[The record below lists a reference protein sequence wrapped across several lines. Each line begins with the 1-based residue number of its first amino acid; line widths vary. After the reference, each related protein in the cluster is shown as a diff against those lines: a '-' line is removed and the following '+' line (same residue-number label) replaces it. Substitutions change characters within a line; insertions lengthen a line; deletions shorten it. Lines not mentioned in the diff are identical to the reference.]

1 MAKQKKI
8 KLEKGDILSI
18 DLDNNEYAFARVLSK
33 LSIGHCIEIFDHIGS
48 KPDDYKN
55 INFGS
60 RLLQPQI
67 IDSHSLFWL
76 GKEGNWNVLEKHE
89 DYTPPSNENT
99 KFEYGDESNPTLIDI
114 FGNKEEK
121 SNSDENR
128 YPPYIPKGDIQIKKI
143 IKFWRA
149 KTAPS

>member
-1 MAKQKKI
+1 MPKQKKI
-8 KLEKGDILSI
+8 KLKNGDILSI
-18 DLDNNEYAFARVLSK
+18 YLGNNEYGFARVLSK
-33 LSIGHCIEIFDHIGS
+33 LSIGHCIEIFNHIGDN
-48 KPDDYKN
+48 PNEYLN
-55 INFGS
+55 INYDS

-76 GKEGNWNVLEKHE
+76 GKEGNWDVKDKNKNFI
-89 DYTPPSNENT
+89 PPENETT
-99 KFEYGDESNPTLIDI
+99 KFEYGDQSNPTLIDI

-121 SNSDENR
+121 DSTDDNR

-149 KTAPS
+149 KKE